1 MARLAIDVRPLTNP
15 IDGIGRFTFE
25 LVTRLLQHTEH
36 EWILYSHIAPRKV
49 LPGNAHTR
57 TADTPFKNSLL
68 CSQCL
73 FPQWLK
79 RDRIDAFWS
88 PRHHLPMRS
97 TANTV
102 VTIHDLCWL
111 HAPGTMPLRRRAIE
125 RLLMPQSLRRATR
138 ITAISHSTATQIV
151 QQWPE
156 LEGKL
161 TVIGPGARTAA
172 AGDTEGDEEH
182 RGKPYIL
189 SVGTVEPRKN
199 YQQLIAAFA
208 EISDKVPHDLIIA
221 GRRGWHGVDINSM
234 AARHRL
240 ADRIHWREAPSDSEL
255 HQLYRDA
262 ALFVTASTYEG
273 FNLPILEAMTH
284 GLPLMASDLAI
295 HREVAGDCAVFAP
308 LQTSLFANAML
319 QLSGDR
325 PLQNSLRQ
333 HCPEQTA
340 RYDWDA
346 STDAILDTLLT
357 ASREPAAV

>member
-25 LVTRLLQHTEH
+25 VVTRLLQHTEH
-36 EWILYSHIAPRKV
+36 DWFLYSHIAPRTV
-49 LPGNAHTR
+49 PGNAQTR

-68 CSQCL
+68 CSQWL

-79 RDRIDAFWS
+79 RDGIDAFWS

-125 RLLMPQSLRRATR
+125 RLLMPQSLWKATR
-138 ITAISHSTATQIV
+138 ITAISQSTATQIL
-151 QQWPE
+151 QQWPN

-161 TVIGPGARTAA
+161 TVIGPGTQTEP
-172 AGDTEGDEEH
+172 AGDVDSDEEN
-182 RGKPYIL
+182 RGQPYIL

-208 EISDKVPHDLIIA
+208 EISDKIPYDLIIA
-221 GRRGWHGVDINSM
+221 GRRGWHGVDINAM
-234 AARHRL
+234 AAQHCL
-240 ADRIHWREAPSDSEL
+240 SDRIHWREAPSDLEL
-255 HQLYRDA
+255 QKLYRDA
-262 ALFVTASTYEG
+262 VLFVTASTYEG

-284 GLPLMASDLAI
+284 GLPLLASELAI

-319 QLSGDR
+319 LLLRDR
-325 PLQNSLRQ
+325 GLQNSLRQ

-340 RYDWDA
+340 RYDWNA
-346 STDAILDTLLT
+346 SADAILNTLLT
-357 ASREPAAV
+357 ASGESAAV